1 MNQAQQQSAYQI
13 GNFEMCVS
21 LIAMILGTGIIV
33 LPRGLAAEMDT
44 TDGWISLIIS
54 NLIIIFLIFL
64 IVRLQKQYPGRTIIQ
79 YLAEGKVGKWI
90 SKLLALSFVLYFACI
105 TAYLC
110 RFLTIVLNIYLL
122 PETPNEVLMLLLLLL
137 STYGASKGVQGIVH
151 LNLMFTP
158 FVIFGAL
165 GILVF
170 EIPNIDINYFR
181 PVLAEGIKP
190 VALGLKETTF
200 AFLGIEI
207 LFFFMAYMKA
217 SELRPVPFM
226 VTNTFITFLYL
237 IILLMTYGIFDLN
250 MTKQVTFPLIE
261 LVKEVNIPGEF
272 FERAEPFFV
281 TIWLMTMFNTFS
293 LSQMLSTRLLK
304 REFLLKVKK
313 MWVSSFF
320 VFIVFILAFLPKSIV
335 ELGVLS
341 DLISYMGVLNIT
353 FSLLF
358 GYITVWFRRRKS
370 RMNRKEVQG

>member
-1 MNQAQQQSAYQI
+1 MNQSQQQSVYQI
-13 GNFEMCVS
+13 GNLEMCIS
-21 LIAMILGTGIIV
+21 LFAMILGTGIIV

-44 TDGWISLIIS
+44 ADGWISLIFS
-54 NLIIIFLIFL
+54 NIIIIFLIFL
-64 IVRLQKQYPGRTIIQ
+64 IVRLQKQFPGKTIIQ
-79 YLAEGKVGKWI
+79 YLSEGQAGKWI
-90 SKLLALSFVLYFACI
+90 SKLLALSYALYFACI

-122 PETPNEVLMLLLLLL
+122 SETPNEVLLMILLLL

-170 EIPNIDINYFR
+170 EIPEIDIEYLR
-181 PVLAEGIKP
+181 PVLSEGIKP
-190 VALGLKETTF
+190 VFLGLKETTF

-207 LFFFMAYMKA
+207 LFFFMAHMKV
-217 SELRPVPFM
+217 SELRTIPFA
-226 VTNTFITFLYL
+226 VTNTFITFLYIF
-237 IILLMTYGIFDLN
+237 IIVMTYGIFDLD

-261 LVKEVNIPGEF
+261 LVKEVHIPGEI

-293 LSQMLSTRLLK
+293 ISQLLSMKLLK
-304 REFLLKVKK
+304 KEFLPKVKK

-320 VFIVFILAFLPKSIV
+320 VFIVFIVSFLPKSLV
-335 ELGVLS
+335 ELGVFS
-341 DLISYMGVLNIT
+341 DWIAYTGMGNISITLLCGYM
-353 FSLLF
+353 
-358 GYITVWFRRRKS
+358 TVWFRRRNS
-370 RMNRKEVQG
+370 E